1 MPRFRPLFAACLLF
15 VSAHASAATPREAV
29 GQVADTI
36 EREYFDP
43 QRATT
48 IATALRADAAG
59 GRYDRY
65 TDPRDLATAL
75 TTKLKAEDKHFNVR
89 WTDAPAVK
97 RASPGPVDDPAS
109 SNFGIRRAEV
119 LPGNVGYLDMRYF
132 ADFGFEDPHEP
143 ARQAIDAALQLLGH
157 VDALV
162 IDLRDNGGGSPAM
175 VGYLASAFVA
185 PGADIYNTFHSR
197 QGTESEAP
205 ATPYATPRTQLPLY
219 LLTSGRTGSAAE
231 AFAYTLKN
239 AKRATVV
246 GEASAGAA
254 NPGQP
259 FRLGDGY
266 SVFVSTG
273 SPVSPVTGGN
283 WEGGGVQP
291 DVEVVAAD
299 ALVRAQQLA
308 LASLVDMPGE
318 QDARQAARWSL
329 EALTATPPV
338 QVAADIVALA
348 GQYGV
353 VAIEPAGDALQ
364 LRQGRRPPL
373 RLRPLAT
380 DLYFVDGDPT
390 RRVHFE
396 RTPAGDIAAL
406 ELQMADG
413 NAVRHLRGAG
423 EP

>member
-1 MPRFRPLFAACLLF
+1 MRRLRPLFAACLLF

-29 GQVADTI
+29 AQVADTI

-43 QRATT
+43 QRATA
-48 IATALRADAAG
+48 IAAALRADAAD

-65 TDPRDLATAL
+65 ADPRDLATAL
-75 TTKLKAEDKHFNVR
+75 TARLRAEDRHFNVR
-89 WTDAPAVK
+89 WTDAPATR
-97 RASPGPVDDPAS
+97 RAGAGPVDDPAG

-119 LPGNVGYLDMRYF
+119 LPGNVGYLDLRYF
-132 ADFGFEDPHEP
+132 ADFGFEDPKEP

-205 ATPYATPRTQLPLY
+205 RTPYATPRTQLPLY

-291 DVEVVAAD
+291 DIEVASVD
-299 ALVRAQQLA
+299 ALARAQQLA
-308 LASLVDMPGE
+308 LATLAEHGAGPAV
-318 QDARQAARWSL
+318 RWPL

-338 QVAADIVALA
+338 QVAADIAALA

-353 VAIEPAGDALQ
+353 VAVEPVGDALQ

-380 DLYFVDGDPT
+380 DLYFIDGDPT
-390 RRVHFE
+390 RRVRFE

-413 NAVRHLRGAG
+413 NAVRHLRGAA